1 MTPRTGRPT
10 DNPKR
15 HETRIRMSDKDIEM
29 LNYCCEVTGKTKADI
44 FVLESGTSIMN
55 LKRNRS
61 NRPPTK
67 ATGYS

>member
-44 FVLESGTSIMN
+44 IRIGIRNVYNE
-55 LKRNRS
+55 LK
-61 NRPPTK
+61 K
-67 ATGYS
+67 K